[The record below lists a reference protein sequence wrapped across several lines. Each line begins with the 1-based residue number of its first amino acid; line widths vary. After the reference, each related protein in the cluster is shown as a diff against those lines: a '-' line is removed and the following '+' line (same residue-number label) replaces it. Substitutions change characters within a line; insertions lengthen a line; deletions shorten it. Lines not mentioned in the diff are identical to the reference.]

1 MHDFNE
7 RCGNGMKIEFTP
19 EELKIISKYAYR
31 KVHNKM
37 HNMPEEYS
45 AEDEQDI
52 KFYSTFGMDN
62 PLANYIADIIM
73 NYEQANYSAGSAEF
87 KLRECRDV
95 LYKVLGDVA
104 YQACPGSS
112 SSPIGRYMWALG
124 FDLQENLACLET
136 NLQDKDYVQRI
147 YDGDKMAIKYLLD
160 RIQHIISP
168 DIPYWLKS
176 DPKLNKENKDEN

>member
-1 MHDFNE
+1 
-7 RCGNGMKIEFTP
+7 MKLEFTS
-19 EELKIISKYAYR
+19 EELKIISKYAYCR
-31 KVHNKM
+31 VNNKM

-52 KFYSTFGMDN
+52 KFYSTFGMND
-62 PLANYIADIIM
+62 PLANYVADIIM
-73 NYEQANYSAGSAEF
+73 NYGQANYNAVRAEF

-112 SSPIGRYMWALG
+112 SSPVGRYMSALG

-136 NLQDKDYVQRI
+136 NLQDNDYVQRI
-147 YDGDKMAIKYLLD
+147 YNGDEMAIKYLLD
-160 RIQHIISP
+160 NIRHIINP
-168 DIPYWLKS
+168 EIPIWLKA
-176 DPKLNKENKDEN
+176 DPKLNKENKNEH